1 MIICI
6 CISFNPLSMY
16 VSTHQFIYL
25 FIYLF
30 QEKAQEDALQ
40 RTELERQKMVQNLS
54 DRERR
59 ALAAEKRMANQLPD
73 IKDVTKYD
81 N

>member
-1 MIICI
+1 
-6 CISFNPLSMY
+6 
-16 VSTHQFIYL
+16 
-25 FIYLF
+25 
-30 QEKAQEDALQ
+30 
-40 RTELERQKMVQNLS
+40 MVQDMS

-59 ALAAEKRMANQLPD
+59 ALAAEKRMANQFPD